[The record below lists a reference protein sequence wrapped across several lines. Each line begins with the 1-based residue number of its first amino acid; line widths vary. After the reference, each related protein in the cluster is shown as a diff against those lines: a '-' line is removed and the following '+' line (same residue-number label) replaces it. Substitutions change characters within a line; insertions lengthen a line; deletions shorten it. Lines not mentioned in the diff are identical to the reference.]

1 MVDYTMSVALFY
13 HNLFHSEIPN
23 FDLSPLMLSTVFYF
37 YSSTNWQC
45 LNETNLPQVCAEV
58 SKIILEQET
67 GHNSL
72 KLKEELQSGRIVS
85 FR

>member
-1 MVDYTMSVALFY
+1 MRRAQEMVDYTISVALFY
-13 HNLFHSEIPN
+13 HDLFHSEIPN

-45 LNETNLPQVCAEV
+45 LSETNLLLQVCTEV
-58 SKIILEQET
+58 PKIILEQET

-72 KLKEELQSGRIVS
+72 KLKEEL
-85 FR
+85 